1 MDEIRDNYMF
11 LVLCFER
18 SILKPQA
25 KKNWKYVL
33 NLQASWN
40 LKEKSGYVSTRTP
53 V

>member
-25 KKNWKYVL
+25 KKKL
-33 NLQASWN
+33 KICIEFAS
-40 LKEKSGYVSTRTP
+40 
-53 V
+53 